1 MHKNTENMKFIKGIY
16 LVILLSFTGFLYP
29 QEGFGESK
37 PGLNLD
43 SLFNS
48 YLQMREN
55 NYLPEAPNIPVIQD
69 RKCGFEITAQV
80 FFNRNRFSPEQQKQ
94 LKKLMARPVTS
105 TSIIS
110 PSGFFR
116 VHYDESGYH
125 KPGYNATDVAIALD
139 SSYEVEVNRMGFLP
153 PPSDKGDGGD
163 NRYDVYIQ
171 ALGGTYGYT
180 QPENEIIPG
189 TNTYTSYMVINNN
202 FTGFY
207 TTGINAARVT
217 AAHELNHAIQ
227 TGNYIYKEVNGNI
240 EDLFF
245 YELTSTSMEEF
256 VFDDINDYYGYM
268 KSFFTNPDKPL
279 QFQSG
284 YNLAIWNIFLKE
296 RVGESVFVKQWEQFK
311 TKRALTAIDISLN
324 ALNTSF
330 YDEFKEFAV
339 WTYFTNYRAMSNK
352 YFKEAQNFP
361 MTLKPLITAQL
372 QNPYTEIK
380 VNDSKPTAINYLR
393 YYRKDGSTN
402 DTIAALIVNSD
413 IQKGIIESGSV
424 IPTIPFS
431 YTLAPSAL
439 NGFYTVVEGSYY
451 AKFTSPDNLFFS
463 NDEVVN
469 DVLAGSGSIIKRG
482 VEYVYPSPFRYRL
495 HTNLNFTLPAEAEGY
510 CDLNIYDIKMKL
522 VYSGKGAVKNNIGM
536 RTLQWDGLDP
546 KKEKLG
552 SGVYIYAIKSAGET
566 YTGKIVI
573 IND

>member
-1 MHKNTENMKFIKGIY
+1 MYKNTENMSLTKILFLI
-16 LVILLSFTGFLYP
+16 ILLSFTGLLYP
-29 QEGFGESK
+29 QESPGVKGQ
-37 PGLNLD
+37 GLNSD

-48 YLQMREN
+48 YLQMRK
-55 NYLPEAPNIPVIQD
+55 YGHVPEAPVVNGIPE
-69 RKCGFEITAQV
+69 RKCGFETVARV
-80 FFNRNRFSPEQQKQ
+80 FINRNRFTPEQQNL
-94 LKKLMARPVTS
+94 LKLLMARPVTT

-110 PSGFFR
+110 PGGLFR

-125 KPGYNATDVAIALD
+125 KPGYSATDLAIALD
-139 SSYEVEVNRMGFLP
+139 SAYEVEVNRMGFLP
-153 PPSDKGDGGD
+153 PPSDNGEGGD

-171 ALGGTYGYT
+171 AVGGTYGYT
-180 QPENEIIPG
+180 QPENEITPG
-189 TNTYTSYMVINNN
+189 TNTYTSYMVINND

-217 AAHELNHAIQ
+217 AAHELHHAIQ

-256 VFDDINDYYGYM
+256 VFDDVNDYHGYM
-268 KSFFTNPDKPL
+268 KSFFTYPDKPL

-284 YNLAIWNIFLKE
+284 YNLAIWNIFLRE

-324 ALNTSF
+324 SLNTSF

-339 WTYFTNYRAMSNK
+339 WTYFTNYRSIPNK
-352 YFKEAQNFP
+352 YFKDAQKFP

-380 VNDSKPTAINYLR
+380 VNDSKPTSINYLR

-424 IPTIPFS
+424 IPTIPFG

-451 AKFTSPDNLFFS
+451 AKFTSSDNLFFS

-469 DVLAGSGSIIKRG
+469 DVLMGSGSIIKKG
-482 VEYVYPSPFRYRL
+482 VEYVYPSPFRYSQ
-495 HTNLNFTLPAEAEGY
+495 HTYLNFTLPSAAEGY
-510 CDLNIYDIKMKL
+510 CDIKIYDIKMKL
-522 VYSGKGAVKNNIGM
+522 VYSGREAVKNNIGM
-536 RTLQWDGLDP
+536 RTIQWNGMDSN
-546 KKEKLG
+546 KEKVG
-552 SGVYIYAIKSAGET
+552 SGVYIYAIKAAGET
-566 YTGKIVI
+566 YSGKIVI
-573 IND
+573 INE